1 MQTDLPVFYDLQRKY
16 TFFGE
21 LPSEI
26 VTHLVSEWQDPKIG
40 PLMVGDWT
48 NNWVEFECIWDWIMP
63 LSRWGPLD
71 VCYTGSATVVV
82 VRDRIQTF
90 GDIIPVMYRLDN
102 HYEAIFRAGQRM
114 FYCRAP
120 RNESDEEDF
129 EMDDVCILGVLPL
142 TYDRFVDDPMSI
154 LPLSSESHVQSN
166 LRRWIRPNALAART
180 NLADFAHDV
189 IHYIKE
195 VLHGT
200 FDISAMEEW
209 PDTEW
214 DAQYRIVLK

>member
-1 MQTDLPVFYDLQRKY
+1 
-16 TFFGE
+16 
-21 LPSEI
+21 
-26 VTHLVSEWQDPKIG
+26 
-40 PLMVGDWT
+40 
-48 NNWVEFECIWDWIMP
+48 
-63 LSRWGPLD
+63 
-71 VCYTGSATVVV
+71 
-82 VRDRIQTF
+82 
-90 GDIIPVMYRLDN
+90 
-102 HYEAIFRAGQRM
+102 
-114 FYCRAP
+114 
-120 RNESDEEDF
+120 
-129 EMDDVCILGVLPL
+129 MDDVCILGVLPL